1 MKVVIAQDRGETLP
15 DEPLPEP
22 PPIQTPDLDYVIA
35 TWLQHKIHHTYPKA
49 GGYDDQ
55 DELLMEDWHT
65 LNLFYA
71 RVESGQLSALY
82 IPQVHDDA
90 RSWSDMA
97 GE

>member
-1 MKVVIAQDRGETLP
+1 MKVQVAIDKHEPLP

-22 PPIQTPDLDYVIA
+22 PPLNHDIDYVMA
-35 TWLQHKIHHTYPKA
+35 TWTQLRIHHVYPRA

-55 DELLMEDWHT
+55 DELLMQDWHT
-65 LNLFYA
+65 MNLFYN
-71 RVESGQLSALY
+71 RVESGQLTTFDMS
-82 IPQVHDDA
+82 QFRTSS

>member
-1 MKVVIAQDRGETLP
+1 MKVVVAQDKGQELP

-22 PPIQTPDLDYVIA
+22 PPLNHDINYVIA
-35 TWLQHKIHHTYPKA
+35 TWLQHKIHHTYPRA

-65 LNLFYA
+65 MNLFYS
-71 RVESGQLSALY
+71 RVESGQLASFDMS
-82 IPQVHDDA
+82 QFRTSS